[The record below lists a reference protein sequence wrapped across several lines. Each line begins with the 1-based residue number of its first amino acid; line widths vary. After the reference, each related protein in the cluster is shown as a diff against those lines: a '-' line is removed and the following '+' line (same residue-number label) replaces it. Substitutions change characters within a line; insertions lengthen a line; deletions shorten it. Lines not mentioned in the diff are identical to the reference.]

1 MIFENREGIT
11 NITVSLAIFMLSDF
25 HDIQELQQRKKPVCS
40 FFLGKDLW
48 ELYRLI

>member
-25 HDIQELQQRKKPVCS
+25 HDIQELQQRKEPVCPFSVKAYGS
-40 FFLGKDLW
+40 FID
-48 ELYRLI
+48 